1 LLARRFALNKVLDY
15 LTAIPPDKNPDIDP
29 EFYSYEQK
37 LIEGQ
42 RTTIEEKIVDLQQKN
57 PELKDISMKKLRENL
72 LNIEA
77 DTYAELILKGE
88 LNNDL
93 SPILQEIIAQE
104 KSDL

>member
-1 LLARRFALNKVLDY
+1 MK
-15 LTAIPPDKNPDIDP
+15 K
-29 EFYSYEQK
+29 
-37 LIEGQ
+37 
-42 RTTIEEKIVDLQQKN
+42 KIVDLQQKN

-88 LNNDL
+88 LNKDL